1 MGDAQA
7 LLTSSSPPWPSSGW
21 PASSTWPSSGWPA
34 SSPWPSP
41 IVLVVGGGL
50 IALIPGLPRITLAPD
65 VVFFVFL
72 PPLVHLAGWY
82 ASPQELRAVVKPLT
96 LLAVGL
102 VLVTAAAVGAVGHA
116 LVPGMD
122 WAEAAVTGAVLA
134 PTDAVA
140 ATATFSRL
148 GAPERTRLLAE
159 GE

>member
-7 LLTSSSPPWPSSGW
+7 LLILLV
-21 PASSTWPSSGWPA
+21 AA
-34 SSPWPSP
+34 VALVRLADIVHVPSP

-72 PPLVHLAGWY
+72 PPLVHSAGWY

-102 VLVTAAAVGAVGHA
+102 VLVTAAAVAAVAHA

-122 WAEAAVTGAVLA
+122 WAEAAGIGAVLA
-134 PTDAVA
+134 PPA
-140 ATATFSRL
+140 A
-148 GAPERTRLLAE
+148 
-159 GE
+159 